1 MNFEANLNHFQFKI
15 RKVFVWRVCI
25 FSIYVLSQWVF
36 RGYFQDI
43 GVKLFSACKT
53 KGVCIGIGIH
63 TYYET
68 LNEIMIL
75 IYGIS

>member
-25 FSIYVLSQWVF
+25 NFNKYVCISQWVF
-36 RGYFQDI
+36 FGTGAKVIFYMQSEGYR
-43 GVKLFSACKT
+43 
-53 KGVCIGIGIH
+53 
-63 TYYET
+63 YYNET